1 MQLRW
6 FWVLALGTALLLSGQ
21 AFGQDSPK
29 PVLKVDAARVPR
41 SATADRY
48 RAEASRSNVQTE
60 ATYARA
66 LQGKLPTDGK
76 FTPPQ
81 EPRQRTD
88 HAISGPT
95 GLILVFALLLG
106 GLALWLRFGGAGGLL
121 AAGPG
126 EIKTRH
132 IAPEGWKMP
141 DSQGLPSGDVF
152 ALIQGM
158 ADRRAAIVLLLRA
171 SLMRAAE
178 ISDTRF
184 ARSDTER
191 EALRRLPKHLYGRP
205 VLADLLQQAELAHYG
220 GREVSPDLLAS
231 SIARAR
237 ALFGA
242 RA

>member
-1 MQLRW
+1 
-6 FWVLALGTALLLSGQ
+6 
-21 AFGQDSPK
+21 
-29 PVLKVDAARVPR
+29 
-41 SATADRY
+41 
-48 RAEASRSNVQTE
+48 
-60 ATYARA
+60 
-66 LQGKLPTDGK
+66 
-76 FTPPQ
+76 
-81 EPRQRTD
+81 
-88 HAISGPT
+88 
-95 GLILVFALLLG
+95 
-106 GLALWLRFGGAGGLL
+106 
-121 AAGPG
+121 
-126 EIKTRH
+126 
-132 IAPEGWKMP
+132 MP

-191 EALRRLPKHLYGRP
+191 EALRRLPKHLHGRP